1 MKFKI
6 CGMLIPENIIKV
18 SELEPDYLGFIF
30 WKKSPRYFNKKI
42 PEISKKIK
50 LTWVFVD

>member
-18 SELEPDYLGFIF
+18 SELNPDYLGFIF
-30 WKKSPRYFNKKI
+30 WKKSSRYFKNKIPVINKKI
-42 PEISKKIK
+42 NK
-50 LTWVFVD
+50 